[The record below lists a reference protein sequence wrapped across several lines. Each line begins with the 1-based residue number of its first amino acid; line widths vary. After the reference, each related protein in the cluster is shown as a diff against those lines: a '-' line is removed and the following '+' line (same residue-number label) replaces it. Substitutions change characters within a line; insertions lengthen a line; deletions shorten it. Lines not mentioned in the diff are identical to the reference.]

1 MKIVSER
8 SAEELEAEKK
18 ASAQRWATAD
28 FDSALVSL
36 TVNLL
41 RVTRGAGKAYE
52 VGRQAVELVQVM
64 QKYRDAFGHYPGEG
78 DFHRALTFERE
89 RTDEYGSR
97 EHRADALEQIMR
109 GSLQVVA
116 SRLAGQRMQISAGE
130 DEMWHGLKYY
140 EEWQEERR
148 RENAEMARAAR
159 AAAKSAK
166 PRPIRPAK
174 PK

>member
-8 SAEELEAEKK
+8 SVEELEAERK
-18 ASAQRWATAD
+18 AGAQRWATAD
-28 FDSALVSL
+28 FESALVSL

-64 QKYRDAFGHYPGEG
+64 QKYRNAFGYYPGEG
-78 DFHRALTFERE
+78 EFHSALRYERE
-89 RTDEYGSR
+89 RTGEYGPR
-97 EHRADALEQIMR
+97 EERADALELIMR

-130 DEMWHGLKYY
+130 SEMLDGLKDYQL
-140 EEWQEERR
+140 WQEDRR
-148 RENAEMARAAR
+148 RENAEQARAAR

-166 PRPIRPAK
+166 PKPVRRAK